1 MSTLSEVMGK
11 TIRQY
16 GITWCHWHQLYSPIR
31 FFEHFITFF
40 WFGKHLHVV
49 LQVSTLQQALTMNS
63 LLS

>member
-1 MSTLSEVMGK
+1 MSISSEVMCK

-16 GITWCHWHQLYSPIR
+16 GITWCHWHQLYSSIR
-31 FFEHFITFF
+31 FFEHFNSFI

-49 LQVSTLQQALTMNS
+49 LQVSTWQQALTVNS